1 MFAFVKQKMQDM
13 DLVTQS
19 IESELV
25 TLQGISLEE
34 MSAVKLMNRTDTK
47 YVISVRSLFGLLDF
61 AREKGYSVQET
72 DGKRLASYKT
82 TYYDTA
88 GLGMLVAHIC
98 GKLTRQKVRIR
109 TYVDSSLTFIEIK
122 KKNNH
127 GRTKKKRIVTPLKP
141 GDMLSGETADF
152 VSGNSAFASVE
163 LSPALS
169 NTFRRMTLVNPQ
181 RTERI
186 TIDMNISFENHR
198 MMNALTLPDLVVVEL
213 KRDGMQHSTLQDWMN
228 DNRIRKAGFSKYAYG
243 QVLTAPTVPLK
254 NMKPKVRRLIKR
266 HLVEPKTIV
275 KGERFVSLVA

>member
-122 KKNNH
+122 KK
-127 GRTKKKRIVTPLKP
+127 
-141 GDMLSGETADF
+141 
-152 VSGNSAFASVE
+152 SGNSAFASVE

-186 TIDMNISFENHR
+186 TIAMNISFENHR

-243 QVLTAPTVPLK
+243 QVLTDPTVPLK

>member
-1 MFAFVKQKMQDM
+1 MNLA
-13 DLVTQS
+13 TQS
-19 IESELV
+19 IERELT

-47 YVISVRSLFGLLDF
+47 YVISVRSLFSLLKF

-72 DGKRLASYKT
+72 DGKRLASYRT

-88 GLGMLVAHIC
+88 DLSMLMSHIS

-127 GRTKKKRIVTPLKP
+127 GRTKKNRIATPLRP
-141 GDMLSGETADF
+141 GDNLGGETANF
-152 VSGNSAFASVE
+152 VTENSAFDAYT
-163 LSPALS
+163 LTPALS
-169 NTFRRMTLVNPQ
+169 NAFRRMTLVNPQ

-198 MMNALTLPDLVVVEL
+198 MMNSTSLPDLVVVEL
-213 KRDGMQHSTLQDWMN
+213 KRDGLQHSTLQDWMT
-228 DNRIRKAGFSKYAYG
+228 DNRIHKAGFSKYAYG
-243 QVLTAPTVPLK
+243 QILTDPTIPLK
-254 NMKPKVRRLIKR
+254 SMKPKVRRLLKR
-266 HLVEPKTIV
+266 HLIAPETIV
-275 KGERFVSLVA
+275 RSSRFIGMVA